1 MKKATKKDRR
11 LAIKIETIYS
21 ESLFKNMHGDNGP
34 TMTDRDLKAFSIDAF
49 LHDIE
54 RDCKDGSLRR
64 YVQFYIEEE
73 KD

>member
-11 LAIKIETIYS
+11 LTIKIETIYS
-21 ESLFKNMHGDNGP
+21 ESLFKNIHGDTGT

-49 LHDIE
+49 LRDIE

>member
-1 MKKATKKDRR
+1 
-11 LAIKIETIYS
+11 
-21 ESLFKNMHGDNGP
+21 MHGDNALGW
-34 TMTDRDLKAFSIDAF
+34 TDRDLKAFSIDAF